1 MKRSRMGINQK
12 MKKDLIVSLFVHDIK
27 APLAVIDVGARS
39 LMGYT
44 DRHGT
49 LSPDQ
54 KELLRE
60 IIETRNRAVSVLTR
74 ILGEGQS
81 EATDCLNVNSGS
93 LRRLFKAVA
102 KWGNRF
108 LKKPEALQHSAST
121 VSALDE
127 LKMILLSISQNMDRL
142 QKSVTSFRELTS
154 RRAKTTGRMLRNAK
168 LAVHLAANAI
178 HLIGPGGI
186 DVDLTDCRVSEITRR
201 ALVEVFDVMD
211 AGVSERLQSCEVL
224 AEIKAI
230 LADAGVFLSVDGRL
244 WDTTY
249 RLDCGK
255 IVQVILNLLLNAMK
269 FRRSRIDF
277 WVRRKGK
284 QLVFS
289 VKDDGEGIAAAYH
302 DRIFES
308 QFQAGPQIDFPIRGH
323 GIGLAGSQALLKEMN
338 GRLLLESDGRLFTR
352 FSAVID
358 CSQEGESDSVHS

>member
-1 MKRSRMGINQK
+1 MINI

-27 APLAVIDVGARS
+27 APLAVIDGGAKS
-39 LMGYT
+39 LLGDT
-44 DRHGT
+44 DRHVC

-54 KELLRE
+54 IEWLGE
-60 IIETRNRAVSVLTR
+60 IIETRNRAVSVLNR

-81 EATDCLNVNSGS
+81 EATDRQNVKSGS
-93 LRRLFKAVA
+93 LKRVFRALT

-108 LKKPEALQHSAST
+108 PQKHAGRQKSAST
-121 VSALDE
+121 ISALDE
-127 LKMILLSISQNMDRL
+127 LQTILSSIVETIDRL
-142 QKSVTSFRELTS
+142 QKSVDSLGTRTP

-230 LADAGVFLSVDGRL
+230 LVDAGVFLSVDGRL
-244 WDTTY
+244 WDATY

-269 FRRSRIDF
+269 FRRSRVDF
-277 WVRRKGK
+277 SVRRNDR

-302 DRIFES
+302 DKIFEN

-358 CSQEGESDSVHS
+358 CSPEGESGT

>member
-1 MKRSRMGINQK
+1 M

-39 LMGYT
+39 LSDYSE
-44 DRHGT
+44 RQVS

-54 KELLRE
+54 IDVLRE
-60 IIETRNRAVSVLTR
+60 ISETRNRAVSVLNR
-74 ILGEGQS
+74 ILGGGQPK
-81 EATDCLNVNSGS
+81 ATDRPFAHSGS
-93 LRRLFKAVA
+93 LRRLFQAVT

-108 LKKPEALQHSAST
+108 QEKPENLQQSAST

-127 LKMILLSISQNMDRL
+127 LKTILLSIVENIDRF
-142 QKSVTSFRELTS
+142 QKSVASLGARTS

-168 LAVHLAANAI
+168 LAVHLAENAI

-186 DVDLTDCRVSEITRR
+186 AVDLTDCRISEITKR
-201 ALVEVFDVMD
+201 ALVEVFDVID
-211 AGVSERLQSCEVL
+211 TGVSERLQSCAVL
-224 AEIKAI
+224 AEIDAI
-230 LADAGVFLSVDGRL
+230 LVDAGVFLSVDDRL
-244 WDTTY
+244 WDTAY

-277 WVRRKGK
+277 SVRRNDR

-289 VKDDGEGIAAAYH
+289 VKDDGEGIAAADH
-302 DRIFES
+302 ARIFEY

-358 CSQEGESDSVHS
+358 CSPEGESDHYVREEKSKPHR

>member
-1 MKRSRMGINQK
+1 MKRSRMGTTQK

-27 APLAVIDVGARS
+27 APLAVIDMGARS
-39 LMGYT
+39 LLSDT
-44 DRHGT
+44 DRHVSLT
-49 LSPDQ
+49 SDQ
-54 KELLRE
+54 TDLLRE
-60 IIETRNRAVSVLTR
+60 IIETRNRAVSVLNR

-81 EATDCLNVNSGS
+81 EATDRPLAHSGS
-93 LRRLFKAVA
+93 LIRLFQAVT

-108 LKKPEALQHSAST
+108 LKKPESLQHSAST

-127 LKMILLSISQNMDRL
+127 LKTFLVSIAENIDRL
-142 QKSVTSFRELTS
+142 QKSVASLEALTS
-154 RRAKTTGRMLRNAK
+154 RRAKTMSRMLRNAK
-168 LAVHLAANAI
+168 LAGHLAGNAV

-186 DVDLTDCRVSEITRR
+186 AVDLADCKISEITKR

-211 AGVSERLQSCEVL
+211 TDVSERLQSCEVL
-224 AEIKAI
+224 AEIDAI
-230 LADAGVFLSVDGRL
+230 LVDAGVFLSIDDRL
-244 WDTTY
+244 WDTAY

-277 WVRRKGK
+277 SVRRKDS
-284 QLVFS
+284 QLIFS

-302 DRIFES
+302 DKIFEY

-338 GRLLLESDGRLFTR
+338 GRLLLDSDGRLFTR
-352 FSAVID
+352 FSAAID
-358 CSQEGESDSVHS
+358 CRPEGESGSVHP

>member
-1 MKRSRMGINQK
+1 M

-39 LMGYT
+39 LSDYSE
-44 DRHGT
+44 RQVS

-54 KELLRE
+54 IDVLRE
-60 IIETRNRAVSVLTR
+60 ISETRNRAVSVLNR
-74 ILGEGQS
+74 ILGEGQP
-81 EATDCLNVNSGS
+81 EATDRPLAHSGS
-93 LRRLFKAVA
+93 LRRLFQAVT

-108 LKKPEALQHSAST
+108 LEKPENLQQSAST

-127 LKMILLSISQNMDRL
+127 LKTILLSIVENIDCL
-142 QKSVTSFRELTS
+142 QKSVASLGARTS
-154 RRAKTTGRMLRNAK
+154 RRVKTTSRMLRNAK
-168 LAVHLAANAI
+168 LAVHLAENAI
-178 HLIGPGGI
+178 HLIGRPGGI
-186 DVDLTDCRVSEITRR
+186 AVDLTDCRISKITKR
-201 ALVEVFDVMD
+201 ALVEVFDVTD
-211 AGVSERLQSCEVL
+211 TAVSERLQSCEVL
-224 AEIKAI
+224 AEIDAI
-230 LADAGVFLSVDGRL
+230 LVDAGVFLSVDDRL
-244 WDTTY
+244 WDTAC

-277 WVRRKGK
+277 SVRRNDR

-289 VKDDGEGIAAAYH
+289 VKDDGEGIPADYH
-302 DRIFES
+302 DRIFEN

-358 CSQEGESDSVHS
+358 CSQEGESDNYVREEKSETHR

>member
-1 MKRSRMGINQK
+1 

-39 LMGYT
+39 LLGHS
-44 DRHGT
+44 DRHIS

-54 KELLRE
+54 TDLLRE
-60 IIETRNRAVSVLTR
+60 IIEIRNRAVSVLSR
-74 ILGEGQS
+74 ILGEEQS
-81 EATDCLNVNSGS
+81 EPTDRPLAHSGS
-93 LRRLFKAVA
+93 LRRLFQAVT
-102 KWGNRF
+102 KRVNRF
-108 LKKPEALQHSAST
+108 LKKPESRQHSAST

-127 LKMILLSISQNMDRL
+127 LMAILLSIAEKIDRL
-142 QKSVTSFRELTS
+142 QKSVTSLEAQTS
-154 RRAKTTGRMLRNAK
+154 RRAKTAGRMLRNAK
-168 LAVHLAANAI
+168 LAVHLAGNAI

-186 DVDLTDCRVSEITRR
+186 EVDLTDCKISEITRR

-211 AGVSERLQSCEVL
+211 TGVSERLQSCEAL
-224 AEIKAI
+224 AELDAI
-230 LADAGVFLSVDGRL
+230 LVDAGVFLSIDDRL
-244 WDTTY
+244 WDTAY

-277 WVRRKGK
+277 SVRRNDR

-289 VKDDGEGIAAAYH
+289 VKDDGEGIAADYH
-302 DRIFES
+302 DRIFEN
-308 QFQAGPQIDFPIRGH
+308 QFQAGPQTDFPIRGH

-358 CSQEGESDSVHS
+358 SRPAGET

>member
-1 MKRSRMGINQK
+1 MGTTQK

-27 APLAVIDVGARS
+27 APLAVIDMGARS
-39 LMGYT
+39 LLSDT
-44 DRHGT
+44 DRHVSLT
-49 LSPDQ
+49 SDQ
-54 KELLRE
+54 TDLLRE
-60 IIETRNRAVSVLTR
+60 IIETRNRAVSVLNR

-81 EATDCLNVNSGS
+81 EATDRPLAHSGS
-93 LRRLFKAVA
+93 LIRLFQAVT

-108 LKKPEALQHSAST
+108 LKKPESLQHSALT

-127 LKMILLSISQNMDRL
+127 LKTFLVSIAENIDRL
-142 QKSVTSFRELTS
+142 QKSVASLEALTS
-154 RRAKTTGRMLRNAK
+154 RRAKTMSRMLRNAK
-168 LAVHLAANAI
+168 LAGHLAGNAV

-186 DVDLTDCRVSEITRR
+186 AVDLADCKISEITKR

-211 AGVSERLQSCEVL
+211 TDVSERLQSCEVL
-224 AEIKAI
+224 AEIDAI
-230 LADAGVFLSVDGRL
+230 LVDAGVFLSIDDRL
-244 WDTTY
+244 WDTAY

-277 WVRRKGK
+277 SVRRKDS
-284 QLVFS
+284 QLIFS

-302 DRIFES
+302 DQIFKN

-352 FSAVID
+352 FSAVIE
-358 CSQEGESDSVHS
+358 CSPEEESGT